1 MANIILP
8 GEDRGLNRR
17 SFFKVAGFGAAAIA
31 AMTVAGCEDD
41 DNNVVTPA
49 NTIDLGSGNTGVL
62 NYAYALEQLEAAFYE
77 KVVATGTATGLSTE
91 EMALFTDIKNH
102 EVIHREFF
110 LKALGTTNAKTLTAA
125 QVNFSSINFNNRQ
138 SILNTAMAFE
148 DLGVSAYNGAGKY
161 LSDPNL
167 LLAAG
172 KIVSVEA
179 RHAAIIR
186 DLMVPRSNAA
196 GSFAGDDVVTVSQG
210 LDVVRE
216 PSAVLA
222 IANNY
227 LNVKLTANN
236 IK

>member
-8 GEDRGLNRR
+8 GEDRELNRR
-17 SFFKVAGFGAAAIA
+17 SFLKVAGFGAAAIA
-31 AMTVAGCEDD
+31 MTTVVGCSDD
-41 DNNVVTPA
+41 DTTPVTPTT
-49 NTIDLGSGNTGVL
+49 TIDLGSGDTGVL

-77 KVVATGTATGLSTE
+77 KVVATGTATGLSGD
-91 EMALFTDIKNH
+91 EMSIFTDIKNH

-110 LKALGTTNAKTLTAA
+110 LKALGTTNAKTLTSA
-125 QVNFSSINFNNRQ
+125 QVNFSSINFNSRA
-138 SILNTAMAFE
+138 SILATAMAFE

-161 LSDPNL
+161 LTDAGL

-179 RHAAIIR
+179 RHAAVIR
-186 DLMVPRSNAA
+186 DIMMPRSSAN
-196 GSFAGDDVVTVSQG
+196 GSFAGDDVVSADKG

-216 PSAVLA
+216 PKDVLA
-222 IANNY
+222 IANKY
-227 LNVKLTANN
+227 LNVTLTANN